1 MKNILALI
9 MSIWLFSV
17 GAAVADN
24 RQLLGSFRDW
34 DAFLLKTSD
43 GNKICY
49 MISIPK
55 SKSPK
60 SLSHGNPFITVTHN
74 PMLKISNEL
83 NFVVGYDFR
92 KNSEVSMVVDKKRKF
107 KLFTSGSGAWGRN
120 GKQDNAMASA
130 MKRGSNVVMKAKS
143 GRGNAT
149 SYRFSLS
156 GFTAAHNAITKACR

>member
-9 MSIWLFSV
+9 ISIWMFSA
-17 GAAVADN
+17 GAAFAND

-43 GNKICY
+43 GSKICY

-55 SKSPK
+55 SKSPAK
-60 SLSHGNPFITVTHN
+60 LSHGNPFITITHN

-83 NFVVGYDFR
+83 NFVVGYNYK
-92 KNSEVSMVVDKKRKF
+92 KNSEVSMVIDKSRTY

-120 GKQDNAMASA
+120 AKQDNAMAGA
-130 MKRGSNVVMKAKS
+130 MKKGSEVVMKAKS